1 MADAQRQREGDVI
14 GTAGTA
20 GTADQPVRFNGR
32 TGLAIS
38 RRVGWYAAVVC
49 VGGLAFAIGYG
60 WPSWVLAY
68 WLFFW
73 LVGWLSNTLAM
84 TEWTIA
90 GHELRRRRWFSRP
103 GSKLSTPME
112 LGPQVECVHVAW
124 SRWRIWPGG
133 YAIDVQPWQARRL
146 VGAMERAGIR
156 VNDWRGDWARRH
168 RLLNTFGVLGYC
180 GGAVAIVVVIALG
193 GLKPGSGVSFFLY
206 FAAIGAL
213 CLGLAIDYLPWS
225 MRKPSAQDGWPPLS
239 AGAPAGAWDLQT
251 QVGPAPGLEFGG
263 FWLRVLAYLIDV
275 SLLGIVGIVL
285 SSALGAAGQAMG
297 ALIFIAYF
305 IGLWGT
311 TGQTI
316 GMALLGLR
324 VVRNADGGKIT
335 WGTAVLRFIGLLVAF
350 ACIWVGVIWVAFDSR
365 KRGWHDMIGGT
376 VVVRNIG

>member
-1 MADAQRQREGDVI
+1 M
-14 GTAGTA
+14 
-20 GTADQPVRFNGR
+20 
-32 TGLAIS
+32 
-38 RRVGWYAAVVC
+38 RRVGWYAAVAC
-49 VGGLAFAIGYG
+49 AGGIAFAMGYG
-60 WPSWVLAY
+60 WANWLLAY
-68 WLFFW
+68 WFFLC
-73 LVGWLSNTLAM
+73 LVGWLSNTLKA
-84 TEWTIA
+84 TEWTVA
-90 GHELRRRRWFSRP
+90 GR
-103 GSKLSTPME
+103 E
-112 LGPQVECVHVAW
+112 LGRRGWLSWPGRKPSKVMDLGPDVEAVHET
-124 SRWRIWPGG
+124 RYLWRIWPN
-133 YAIDVQPWQARRL
+133 AILVAPWQARRL
-146 VGAMERAGIR
+146 VEAMERADVR
-156 VNDWRGDWARRH
+156 VNDWRGDWAHRH
-168 RLLNTFGVLGYC
+168 RLLNALGVLAYY
-180 GGAVAIVVVIALG
+180 GGAVALFVVIAL
-193 GLKPGSGVSFFLY
+193 LPLPRLGSGVGAVAFLAPVGSMVLCL
-206 FAAIGAL
+206 AAFV
-213 CLGLAIDYLPWS
+213 LGLAIDYLPWK
-225 MRKPSAQDGWPPLS
+225 MNKPPAQDGWPPL
-239 AGAPAGAWDLQT
+239 PAGGVGSERAQT

-263 FWLRVLAYLIDV
+263 FWLRVVAYLIDV